1 MSEAGALRRRLNDP
15 LDRLSPKGPRVRLP
29 ALIGLGGLAALGH
42 APFDLPALTVLAL
55 IAALHIVTG
64 QTGAARLFW
73 SAWALAFGYFLV
85 GWNWLVEPFLVDAAT
100 FGWMAPF
107 AISLLSGVMALYWAI
122 AAALAGLLSAGR
134 WPRLAVLVLLIPV
147 AEYLRGILF
156 TGFPWGML
164 AYVWIETPIAQ
175 LLAWI
180 GPHGLN
186 ILTLA
191 MAAAV
196 AGWIATGR
204 GLAIPGAL
212 FVAGAALAIGLA
224 PGAAPAEDPGAPKI
238 RMIQSGAPQDEK
250 WEPGKL
256 EGFVDLQLDLTAQGK
271 PVDLTIWSETAVP
284 YLLSDAGPLL
294 SVMSEA
300 ARDGTVI
307 AGIQRFEAGYYYNS
321 LISIDPGGVVGHV
334 YDKVHLV
341 PYGEYLPY
349 DDLMRRLGL
358 RGLASNVGAGFRK
371 GASRDLFDVP
381 GIGLVQPLICYESVF
396 PAEVAEGP
404 RPRLTVLITNDAWFG
419 KFSGPYQHLAQGR
432 ARAIEQGVPM
442 VRVAQTG
449 VSAMIDGK
457 GRITASIGLGTGGA
471 AVAALP
477 PELPP
482 TLYARTGDLPVLIFL
497 LVGLAG
503 LALTQARRKAVDP
516 AQGAA

>member
-1 MSEAGALRRRLNDP
+1 MSEAGFFRRRLNDP
-15 LDRLSPKGPRVRLP
+15 LVHLSLKGPRLRLP
-29 ALIGLGGLAALGH
+29 ALVGLGGLAALGH
-42 APFDLPALTVLAL
+42 APFDLPVLTLLALT
-55 IAALHIVTG
+55 AALHVVTG
-64 QTGAARLFW
+64 QGSWARMAW

-100 FGWMAPF
+100 HGWMAPF
-107 AISLLSGVMALYWAI
+107 AISLLSGVMALYWGI
-122 AAALAGLLSAGR
+122 AGGLAYGLVSGR
-134 WPRLAVLVLLIPV
+134 WPRLIALVLLISV

-164 AYVWIETPIAQ
+164 AYIWIETPLSQ

-186 ILTLA
+186 VVTLGA
-191 MAAAV
+191 TAAI

-204 GLAIPGAL
+204 GAAVPAL
-212 FVAGAALAIGLA
+212 LLVAGAALAVTLSPGA
-224 PGAAPAEDPGAPKI
+224 VPAADPGAAQI

-250 WEPGKL
+250 WQPGKL
-256 EGFVDLQLDLTAQGK
+256 EGFVDLQIALTAEGN

-294 SVMSEA
+294 ETMSA
-300 ARDGTVI
+300 AVRGGTVI
-307 AGIQRFEAGYYYNS
+307 AGIQRFADGYYHNS
-321 LISIDPGGVVGHV
+321 LISIEAGADITHI
-334 YDKVHLV
+334 YDKNHLV

-349 DDLMRRLGL
+349 DNLMRRLGL

-371 GASRDLFDVP
+371 GERRDLFDVP

-396 PAEVAEGP
+396 PAEVAKGP

-419 KFSGPYQHLAQGR
+419 NFSGPYQHLAQGR

-471 AVAALP
+471 ATAALP

-482 TLYARTGDLPVLIFL
+482 TLYARTGDVPALAVL
-497 LVGLAG
+497 LVGLA
-503 LALTQARRKAVDP
+503 LLLLTQARRKAVDP
-516 AQGAA
+516 AGGAA